1 MLKVTTYSHVDGNEL
16 FELCEEEVSFNVY
29 RAFCEY
35 YEINDLNSVWYH
47 IAKTEREI
55 KEEERSGFKEVI
67 SKILLENGFHRGDS
81 LYIDL

>member
-16 FELCEEEVSFNVY
+16 FGLCQKEASFDVY
-29 RAFCEY
+29 LSFCEY
-35 YEINDLNSVWYH
+35 NEINDLNSIWYH
-47 IAKTEREI
+47 IAETEDQIRHE
-55 KEEERSGFKEVI
+55 KRNKFEEVI